1 MKYTVIARTLFDDG
15 KNPYYQILLSSY
27 PFPKQLGNTHA
38 EELSILRPE
47 ADDQSSVVSHQS
59 DRKQITENREPS

>member
-1 MKYTVIARTLFDDG
+1 MKYTVIARTLYDDG

-38 EELSILRPE
+38 EELTILRPE
-47 ADDQSSVVSHQS
+47 ADGKSLTVGTVLELVVHSC
-59 DRKQITENREPS
+59 